1 MRLATNIVIVGAM
14 IGAGVLLKKVV
25 RSRRAETIMPGERSL
40 PDEITPSAD
49 SIPADQLLPSEDAL
63 VGSSADE
70 DMVAVATES
79 GIADVDPE
87 PISHVAGEGID
98 LDRDIA
104 AHEEIA
110 ELRERLPRV

>member
-25 RSRRAETIMPGERSL
+25 RSRRAEPIMPGDDIL
-40 PDEITPSAD
+40 PGEENRPI
-49 SIPADQLLPSEDAL
+49 ED
-63 VGSSADE
+63 VVMGQNVSE

-110 ELRERLPRV
+110 DLRERLPRV